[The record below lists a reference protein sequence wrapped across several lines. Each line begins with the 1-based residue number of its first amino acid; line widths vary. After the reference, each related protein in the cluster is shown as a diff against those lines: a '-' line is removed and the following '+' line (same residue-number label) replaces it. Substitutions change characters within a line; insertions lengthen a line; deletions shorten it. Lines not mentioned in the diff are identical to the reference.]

1 MVQANSGRLP
11 DFLFIGAMK
20 SATTTMHY
28 QLGQQPGIFMV
39 SNPKELYFFSHDQ
52 NYNQGTDWYKSKFS
66 GAKVDEICGEAA
78 TTYSQ
83 LPTYPDVVERM
94 YSLIPNTKLIYIMR
108 HPIDRLISQYLHEC
122 TLKNI
127 SLDINRA
134 IYKHPEL
141 VDYSR
146 YAMQLEPFME
156 KFGSEKILPTF
167 FERVTA
173 YPQEEIERICR
184 FIGYPGQPRWDFE
197 AKPKNVTKERPVS
210 TPWLKFLRKSKVL
223 KPIRE
228 NLLPQAVK
236 TKVRGLLA
244 SNLERPEISP
254 QNLEYLKEIFDR
266 DLARLGQWLGTDMTC
281 DTYKATVESQ
291 AFDWAV
297 LDKAI

>member
-1 MVQANSGRLP
+1 MFQSGAGRLP

-39 SNPKELYFFSHDQ
+39 SNPKELYFYSHDK
-52 NYNQGTDWYKSKFS
+52 NYSQGADWYKGKFS
-66 GAKVDEICGEAA
+66 EAKADEICGEAA

-83 LPTYPDVVERM
+83 LPTYPDVVDRM

-108 HPIDRLISQYLHEC
+108 HPIDRLVSQYLHEC
-122 TLKNI
+122 TLNNI
-127 SLDINRA
+127 SIDINQA

-141 VDYSR
+141 IDYSR
-146 YAMQLEPFME
+146 YAMQLEPFFD
-156 KFGSEKILPTF
+156 KFGSGKILPVF

-184 FIGYPGQPRWDFE
+184 FVGYSGQPQWDFD
-197 AKPKNVTKERPVS
+197 AKPRNVTKERPIN
-210 TPWLKFLRKSKVL
+210 TPWLRFLRRSKVL

-228 NLLPQAVK
+228 NLVPRGVK
-236 TKVRGLLA
+236 TKVKGLLA

-254 QNLEYLKEIFDR
+254 QNLDYLKGIFDQ
-266 DLARLGQWLGTDMTC
+266 DLAQLGQWLGTDIAC
-281 DTYKATVESQ
+281 DTYKATVKAKS
-291 AFDWAV
+291 FDWAV
-297 LDKAI
+297 PDKVM